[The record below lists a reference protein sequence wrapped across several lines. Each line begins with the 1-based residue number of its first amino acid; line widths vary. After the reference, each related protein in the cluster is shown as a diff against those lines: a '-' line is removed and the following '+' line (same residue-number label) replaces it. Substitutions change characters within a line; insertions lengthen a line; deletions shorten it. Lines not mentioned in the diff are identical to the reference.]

1 MASCSWGF
9 WGNEEGPGARTRGL
23 AWLGGSDGET
33 WGLVT
38 SPLCVSECERQEE
51 EAAAGQ
57 EGPLCS
63 EYSGPQRLVRGRG
76 VSRRQLSR
84 GHGSDVAAQ
93 VGLRSGACGHCGLG
107 GEHYAGSG
115 EREWGLKTW
124 LTGRAG
130 TAYLVGLPE
139 ELVTLSLRPSPGG
152 IELRVMRGKEM
163 EAASREGTGR

>member
-9 WGNEEGPGARTRGL
+9 LGNEEGPGARTRGL

-63 EYSGPQRLVRGRG
+63 EDSGPQRLVRGRG

-139 ELVTLSLRPSPGG
+139 ELVTLSLRHFSWRK
-152 IELRVMRGKEM
+152 ELRVRRGREM
-163 EAASREGTGR
+163 EVAPREATGR

>member
-9 WGNEEGPGARTRGL
+9 LGNEEGPGARTRGL

-51 EAAAGQ
+51 EAAVGQ

-63 EYSGPQRLVRGRG
+63 EDSGPQRLVRGRG

-93 VGLRSGACGHCGLG
+93 VGLRSGAWRHCALG
-107 GEHYAGSG
+107 GGHYAGSG

>member
-9 WGNEEGPGARTRGL
+9 LGNEEGPGARTRGL

-63 EYSGPQRLVRGRG
+63 EDSGPQRLVRGRG

-107 GEHYAGSG
+107 GGHYAGSG